1 MKLII
6 LKYEN
11 GKNLEEMEKTILII
25 ISVMKFF

>member
-6 LKYEN
+6 LKDEN